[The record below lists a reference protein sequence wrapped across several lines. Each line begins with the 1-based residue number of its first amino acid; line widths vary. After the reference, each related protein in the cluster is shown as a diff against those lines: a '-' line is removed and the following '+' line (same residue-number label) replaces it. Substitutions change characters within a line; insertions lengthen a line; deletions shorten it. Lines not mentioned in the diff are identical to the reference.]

1 MSYELSLWIQDEKL
15 LKKIMS
21 RLTHGGNTPQVKELL
36 VEMRELIL
44 DKKSKELYIAPKGV
58 VLHQPVPAAPW

>member
-21 RLTHGGNTPQVKELL
+21 RLTHEGNAPQVKELL
-36 VEMRELIL
+36 METKELIL
-44 DKKSKELYIAPKGV
+44 DKKSKELTADDLVHWSIQDDK
-58 VLHQPVPAAPW
+58 